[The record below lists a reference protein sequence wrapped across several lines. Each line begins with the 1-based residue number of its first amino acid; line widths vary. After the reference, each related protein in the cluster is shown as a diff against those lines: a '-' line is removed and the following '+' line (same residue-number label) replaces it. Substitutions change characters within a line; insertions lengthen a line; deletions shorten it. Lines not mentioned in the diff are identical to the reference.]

1 MKKLYIVTLMSFLV
15 SLSGLSAQTTYT
27 SIASGDWNN
36 AATWSPSGVPSVS
49 SPVIILGHTVAV
61 SANTSCASM
70 TTRGANGSASILT
83 ITDGVKLTLSGNF
96 VVEPTN
102 DYNNETYINGTGK
115 LEVNNLQVGFAT
127 VNNSFPTITRLTTL
141 YVDDLAELKI
151 NQNLISTTAVNGS
164 SYNESR
170 LRHRSGLLDLVGLL
184 SIPTVGPGPA
194 ALGYRTDNDNQG
206 ASTIIFRNADPT
218 IPTDVQK
225 APNFTGGT
233 VEFRSTATTGYPFP
247 SLAYKNV
254 ILNSNR
260 TFTSG
265 GSSTSI
271 VGGGRFDLKL
281 GVFASSASNQLRINN
296 DVTVLRSGGSF
307 ALGSNSRLR
316 LTNASNK
323 YNVIYEQHT
332 ASIVI
337 NDLPAYF
344 PGNTLIN
351 SIKTVEIN
359 STNGVTLN
367 LNTIQIENLF
377 VNVSCTIVGT
387 GKVFVSGLFDVPNS
401 STINLPDNFLKLLS
415 NTDGT
420 ARVSQLNAGTVING
434 KVVVERFLPNSR
446 RNWRLLTAPV
456 RGSTGNSVWENWQN
470 NGTYSGT
477 DIGVDIWGP
486 DGTLQGEDTGSTI
499 QINTIGN
506 GLTLIN
512 NSSYNMRK
520 FDNVGG
526 TWSNVSNT
534 LNQPLFTS
542 GINQGF
548 LIFATNPFLGASD
561 LFGVGSTGSS
571 QTVLSASGQLITG
584 DVTYSDIASN
594 RFYLIGNPYASP
606 IDFEQI
612 LADPVNSGIDRIWF
626 IDPTVGGLGGYVTWQ
641 EGFGYSNGATSFNE
655 STVFQSGEAFFA
667 RAVSSASSLTIKE
680 SHKSTSSS
688 NTTINRT
695 SSAGTKSTSELFRI
709 LLEREN
715 NKIFKNM
722 DGVVAAFYEG
732 GSNNVDAS
740 DAGKLSNPSETLA
753 LFNSNSLLSIEH
765 RKPIQEN
772 DILTLRISQMT
783 VGANYKL
790 KLYTENFNYT
800 GNAYLT
806 DAFSGTITQIA
817 LNGSVFEYPF
827 QVTSDVLSTGNRFII
842 TFKTDISLTVA
853 DVLVDVVSFNLYPN
867 PASTNQDSINVLF
880 NTAAVMDGYS
890 YKIFGISGL
899 VVGEGL
905 LEIKNSRGSIA
916 LPYNLSSGIYI
927 IQLKGDYSNQ
937 QLTTKLIIK

>member
-1 MKKLYIVTLMSFLV
+1 MNKFYLLILLFTLF
-15 SLSGLSAQTTYT
+15 SLNGTFAQTTYT
-27 SIASGDWNN
+27 SAASGNWNN
-36 AATWSPSGVPSVS
+36 PATWSPSGVPTAT
-49 SPVIILGHTVAV
+49 SPIVILGHTITVT
-61 SANTSCASM
+61 ANVICASI
-70 TTRGANGSASILT
+70 TTKGVSSGASILT
-83 ITDGVKLTLSGNF
+83 INSGSKLTLTGNF

-102 DYNNETYINGTGK
+102 SFNNDTYINSSGK

-127 VNNSFPTITRLTTL
+127 VNNSFPTTTRLTTL

-151 NQNLISTTAVNGS
+151 NQNFISTTAVNGS
-164 SYNESR
+164 FYNESR
-170 LRHRSGLLDLVGLL
+170 LRHRSGVIDLVGLL
-184 SIPTVGPGPA
+184 SVPEVNPGPF

-206 ASTIIFRNADPT
+206 SSTIIFRNTNPS

-225 APNFTGGT
+225 APSFTGGT
-233 VEFRSTATTGYPFP
+233 VEFRSAATTGYTFP

-254 ILNSNR
+254 VLNSNR

-271 VGGGRFDLKL
+271 ISGGRFNLKL
-281 GVFASSASNQLRINN
+281 GTFLSSVANQLRIN
-296 DVTVLRSGGSF
+296 DGVTVVRSGGSF
-307 ALGSNSRLR
+307 AIGSNSRMR
-316 LTNASNK
+316 LTNASNR
-323 YNVIYEQHT
+323 YNVLYEQHT
-332 ASIVI
+332 SPIVI

-344 PGNTLIN
+344 SLNNLIN

-367 LNTIQIENLF
+367 TNTIQIENLI
-377 VNVSCTIVGT
+377 VNVSCTVTGT
-387 GKVFVSGLFDVPNS
+387 GKVFVTNLFDVPNA
-401 STINLPDNFLKLLS
+401 STVNLPDNLLKLLS

-420 ARVSQLNAGTVING
+420 ARVSQLNPGTVVNG
-434 KVVVERFLPNSR
+434 KVVVERFLPNSKR
-446 RNWRLLTAPV
+446 SWRLLTTPV
-456 RGSTGNSVWENWQN
+456 RGATGNSVWENWQN
-470 NGTYSGT
+470 NGLYSGT

-486 DGTLQGEDTGSTI
+486 DGTLQAEDTGSTI
-499 QINTIGN
+499 QINAIGN

-520 FDNVGG
+520 FDNVAG

-571 QTVLSASGQLITG
+571 QTALSASGQLITG
-584 DVTYSDIASN
+584 DVTYSNIASN
-594 RFYLIGNPYASP
+594 QFYLIGNPYASP

-612 LADPVNSGIDRIWF
+612 LADPVNSGIDTIWF
-626 IDPTVGGLGGYVTWQ
+626 IDPTVGSLGGYVTWQ
-641 EGFGYSNGATSFNE
+641 EGFGYSNGATSFTAN
-655 STVFQSGEAFFA
+655 TAFQSGQAFFV
-667 RAVSSASSLTIKE
+667 RATTSPATLTIKE
-680 SHKSTSSS
+680 SHKSTLSS

-695 SSAGTKSTSELFRI
+695 SSKATKTTSELFRI

-715 NKIFKNM
+715 NKIYSNM

-740 DAGKLSNPSETLA
+740 DARKLNNPSETLA
-753 LFNSNSLLSIEH
+753 LFNSKSFLSIEH
-765 RKPIQEN
+765 RAPIQDN
-772 DILTLRISQMT
+772 DVLTLNLSQTT

-790 KLYTENFNYT
+790 KLYTENFNYK
-800 GNAYLT
+800 GNAFLT
-806 DAFSGTITQIA
+806 DVFLGTITQIT
-817 LNGSVFEYPF
+817 LNGSVIEYPF

-842 TFKTDISLTVA
+842 TFKTDISLTIPDIEVR
-853 DVLVDVVSFNLYPN
+853 SFNLYPN

-899 VVGEGL
+899 LVGEGL

-916 LPYNLSSGIYI
+916 LPYNLSSGVYI

-937 QLTTKLIIK
+937 QLTSKLIIK

>member
-1 MKKLYIVTLMSFLV
+1 MKKFYILILIFTLLCLNVTF
-15 SLSGLSAQTTYT
+15 AQTEYT
-27 SIASGDWNN
+27 SVASGNWNN
-36 AATWSPSGVPSVS
+36 PATWSPSGVPSS
-49 SPVIILGHTVAV
+49 NSPVIILGHAITVT
-61 SANTSCASM
+61 SNTSCANI

-83 ITDGVKLTLSGNF
+83 INSGFKLTLSGNF

-102 DYNNETYINGTGK
+102 NYNNDTYINSSGN

-127 VNNSFPTITRLTTL
+127 INNSFPTNTRLTTL

-151 NQNLISTTAVNGS
+151 NQDFISTTAVNGS
-164 SYNESR
+164 VYNESR
-170 LRHRSGLLDLVGLL
+170 LRHRSGLIDLVGVL
-184 SIPTVGPGPA
+184 SVPAVGPGPS

-206 ASTIIFRNADPT
+206 SSTIIFRNTNPS

-225 APNFTGGT
+225 APSFTGGT
-233 VEFRSTATTGYPFP
+233 VEFTSTATSGYFLP

-254 ILNSNR
+254 VLNSNR

-271 VGGGRFDLKL
+271 ISGGRFELKL
-281 GVFASSASNQLRINN
+281 GVFTSSAANQLRIN
-296 DVTVLRSGGSF
+296 DGVTVVRSGGSF
-307 ALGSNSRLR
+307 ASGSNSRMR

-323 YNVIYEQHT
+323 YNVLYEQHT
-332 ASIVI
+332 SSIVI

-344 PGNTLIN
+344 PGNNLIN

-367 LNTIQIENLF
+367 INTIQIENLI
-377 VNVSCTIVGT
+377 VNVSCSVIGT
-387 GKVFVSGLFDVPNS
+387 GKVFVSGLFDVPNAI
-401 STINLPDNFLKLLS
+401 TVNLPDNLLKLIS
-415 NTDGT
+415 NTDGA

-434 KVVVERFLPNSR
+434 KVVVERFLPNSKR
-446 RNWRLLTAPV
+446 SWRLLSAPV
-456 RGSTGNSVWENWQN
+456 RGATGNSVWENWQN
-470 NGTYSGT
+470 NGIYSGA

-486 DGTLQGEDTGSTI
+486 DGTLEAEDTGSTI
-499 QINTIGN
+499 QINNIGN

-520 FDNVGG
+520 WDNGKGVF
-526 TWSNVSNT
+526 SDVKNT
-534 LNQPLFTS
+534 LTEPLFTS
-542 GINQGF
+542 EINQGF
-548 LIFATNPFLGASD
+548 LIFASNPFLGASD

-584 DVTYSDIASN
+584 DLTYSDIASN

-612 LADPVNSGIDRIWF
+612 LADPVNSGIDKIWF
-626 IDPTVGGLGGYVTWQ
+626 IDPTVGRLGGYVTWQ
-641 EGFGYSNGATSFNE
+641 EGFGYSNGATSSTG
-655 STVFQSGEAFFA
+655 STVFQSGQAFFV
-667 RAVSSASSLTIKE
+667 RATTSSTTLTIKE

-695 SSAGTKSTSELFRI
+695 SSNTTKSTSELFRI

-715 NKIFKNM
+715 NKIFTNM

-732 GSNNVDAS
+732 GSNNVDSS
-740 DAGKLSNPSETLA
+740 DASKLNNPSETLA

-806 DAFSGTITQIA
+806 DAFSGTITQIS

-827 QVTSDVLSTGNRFII
+827 QVTSDVLSYGSRFMI
-842 TFKTDISLTVA
+842 TFKTDNSLSITDDA
-853 DVLVDVVSFNLYPN
+853 TMSFSVYPN
-867 PASTNQDSINVLF
+867 PSASEDHINILF
-880 NTAAVMDGYS
+880 HSGAISEGYT
-890 YKIFGISGL
+890 YKIFNISGQL
-899 VVGEGL
+899 ISGGTIVV
-905 LEIKNSRGSIA
+905 KNSHGSID
-916 LPYNLSSGIYI
+916 LRDNLSKGLYF
-927 IQLKGDYSNQ
+927 IQLKGVASSDQ
-937 QLTTKLIIK
+937 FTTKLIIK